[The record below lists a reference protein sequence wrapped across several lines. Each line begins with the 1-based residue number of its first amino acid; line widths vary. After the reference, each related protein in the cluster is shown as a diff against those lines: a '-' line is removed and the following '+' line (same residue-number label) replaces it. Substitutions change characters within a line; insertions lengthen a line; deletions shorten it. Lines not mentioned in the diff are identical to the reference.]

1 MGTSELREAFNS
13 LSAPK
18 FTCNEAFQQYT
29 RLGGKEYQLLLFRGN
44 SASGGSFEVVSQPLE
59 AKTDLNVAA
68 KEAAQ
73 QLLDQESTTP

>member
-1 MGTSELREAFNS
+1 MGTAELRESFNS
-13 LSAPK
+13 LSEPK
-18 FTCNEAFQQYT
+18 FTCNEALQQYT
-29 RLGGKEYQLLLFRGN
+29 SLGGKEWQLLLFRGT
-44 SASGGSFEVVSQPLE
+44 SAAGGTFEIVSQPLE